1 MMTRPATLR
10 SIAVSL
16 AAFVI
21 AVPAVAQDGGAPS
34 APAAP
39 EAPPAPAQAP
49 APTPAPTGT
58 VFVRISTSKGD
69 MLLELDAVKA
79 PISVD
84 NFMKYVKG
92 GFYDGTVVHRIVPG
106 FVVQG
111 GGFDQAMVQKQTNP
125 AIKNEWR
132 NGLKN
137 GRGTISMARLPSP
150 DTATS
155 QFFLNLKDNPALD
168 GANGPGYAVFGK
180 IVVGLDVLD
189 AMGAAPTTSKEVT
202 DQAGRKQVFS
212 DVPMEA
218 IVLTKATELDA
229 AAAAAMIEAAK
240 SKPAAPA
247 APAAPAGDMPS
258 QAK

>member
-1 MMTRPATLR
+1 M
-10 SIAVSL
+10 
-16 AAFVI
+16 
-21 AVPAVAQDGGAPS
+21 PAVAQDGA

-39 EAPPAPAQAP
+39 AAPVQAP
-49 APTPAPTGT
+49 APAPAPAAAGV
-58 VFVRISTSKGD
+58 VFVKITTSKGD

-125 AIKNEWR
+125 AIKNEWK

-168 GANGPGYAVFGK
+168 GANGPGYAVFGR

-189 AMGAAPTTSKEVT
+189 AMGASPTMSKEVT

-212 DVPMEA
+212 DVPVEA
-218 IVLTKATELDA
+218 IVMTKAVEIDA
-229 AAAAAMIEAAK
+229 ASAASMIEAAK
-240 SKPAAPA
+240 AKPAAPA
-247 APAAPAGDMPS
+247 APAAPAGDMPA
-258 QAK
+258 QTK

>member
-1 MMTRPATLR
+1 MLTRSLSLR
-10 SIAVSL
+10 ALVAPLAASIAAL
-16 AAFVI
+16 AH
-21 AVPAVAQDGGAPS
+21 AVPQDGAAPS

-39 EAPPAPAQAP
+39 AAPAQAP
-49 APTPAPTGT
+49 APAPAPAGIA
-58 VFVRISTSKGD
+58 FVKLSTSKGD

-84 NFMKYVKG
+84 NFMKYVKA

-125 AIKNEWR
+125 PIKNEWR

-137 GRGTISMARLPSP
+137 AKGTISMARLPSP

-155 QFFLNLKDNPALD
+155 QFFLNLKDNAALD

-180 IVVGLDVLD
+180 IVVGIDVLD

-212 DVPMEA
+212 DVPVEA

-247 APAAPAGDMPS
+247 APAAPAGDMPA

>member
-1 MMTRPATLR
+1 MSTPTRIVASLL
-10 SIAVSL
+10 ASL
-16 AAFVI
+16 AAT
-21 AVPAVAQDGGAPS
+21 AALAMQAPQEQKPADA
-34 APAAP
+34 
-39 EAPPAPAQAP
+39 APAQAAP
-49 APTPAPTGT
+49 AANGP
-58 VFVRISTSKGD
+58 VFVSLETSKGTIV
-69 MLLELDAVKA
+69 LELDPAKA
-79 PISVD
+79 PISVE
-84 NFMKYVKG
+84 NFMKYVKA

-125 AIKNEWR
+125 AIKNEWK

-218 IVLTKATELDA
+218 IVMTKAVELDA
-229 AAAAAMIEAAK
+229 ASAASMIEAAK
-240 SKPAAPA
+240 AKPAAPA
-247 APAAPAGDMPS
+247 APAAPAGDMPA
-258 QAK
+258 QPK

>member
-1 MMTRPATLR
+1 
-10 SIAVSL
+10 
-16 AAFVI
+16 
-21 AVPAVAQDGGAPS
+21 
-34 APAAP
+34 
-39 EAPPAPAQAP
+39 
-49 APTPAPTGT
+49 
-58 VFVRISTSKGD
+58 VFVKISTSKGD

-84 NFMKYVKG
+84 NFMKYVKA

-125 AIKNEWR
+125 AIKNEWK

-218 IVLTKATELDA
+218 IVMTKAVELDA
-229 AAAAAMIEAAK
+229 ASAASMIEAAK
-240 SKPAAPA
+240 AKPAAPA
-247 APAAPAGDMPS
+247 APAAPAGDMPA
-258 QAK
+258 QPK

>member
-1 MMTRPATLR
+1 MMNR
-10 SIAVSL
+10 SISIRALVAPL
-16 AAFVI
+16 AASI
-21 AVPAVAQDGGAPS
+21 AIAIPAVAQDGA

-39 EAPPAPAQAP
+39 AAPAQAP
-49 APTPAPTGT
+49 APAPAPAAAGV
-58 VFVRISTSKGD
+58 VFVKISTSKGD
-69 MLLELDAVKA
+69 MLLELDAAKA

-125 AIKNEWR
+125 AIKNEWK

-137 GRGTISMARLPSP
+137 ARGTISMARLPSP

-189 AMGAAPTTSKEVT
+189 AMGAAPTASKEVT

-212 DVPMEA
+212 DVPVEA
-218 IVLTKATELDA
+218 IVMTKAVELDA
-229 AAAAAMIEAAK
+229 ASAASMIEAAK
-240 SKPAAPA
+240 AKPAAPA
-247 APAAPAGDMPS
+247 APAAPAGDMPA
-258 QAK
+258 QPK